1 VVVLAVANQKG
12 GVGKT
17 TTAVNLAAALA
28 RAGRRVLL
36 IDCDPQSN
44 ATSSLGAQPGT
55 QPSIYDI
62 LTGLRTLDDCTVETP
77 QSGLWLVPSSPDL
90 AGGEIE
96 LATTDQRE
104 YRLQQAVLASQTPYD
119 VVLLDCSPSLGLLTL
134 NALTAADGVLIPV
147 QCEYMALEGLSHLA
161 GTIDLIRENLNHE
174 LSIQGLILTMYDS
187 RTKLAQAVVQ
197 EVRDHFPQTFR
208 TVVPRSVRLSE
219 APSHGKTIFEYAP
232 DSRGAEAYQ
241 ELAAELLDQL
251 ASAVAPELPL
261 SGREPSPS
269 ESSLRLGDPLP
280 AVRPEGSREP
290 TPEARPEAIPET
302 VPEIRPG
309 SVPGGVS

>member
-1 VVVLAVANQKG
+1 MVVLAVANQKG

-28 RAGRRVLL
+28 RASRRVLL

-44 ATSSLGAQPGT
+44 ATSSLGAQPGA
-55 QPSIYDI
+55 QPSVYDV
-62 LTGLRTLDDCTVETP
+62 LAGLHTLDECTIETP

-96 LATTDQRE
+96 LATTDRRE
-104 YRLQQAVLASQTPYD
+104 YRLRQAVLASQDQYD

-134 NALTAADGVLIPV
+134 NALTAAHGVLIPV

-161 GTIDLIRENLNHE
+161 DTIDRIRDNLNHE
-174 LSIQGLILTMYDS
+174 LTIQGLILTMYDS
-187 RTKLAQAVVQ
+187 RTNLAHAVVQ
-197 EVRDHFPQTFR
+197 EVRDHFPQTFQ

-219 APSHGKTIFEYAP
+219 APSHGKTIFDYAP
-232 DSRGAEAYQ
+232 DSRGAEAYR
-241 ELAAELLDQL
+241 ELADELLKQL
-251 ASAVAPELPL
+251 DSVTAPSIPVSSHEPR
-261 SGREPSPS
+261 SGDSSTHVS
-269 ESSLRLGDPLP
+269 ESGLGG
-280 AVRPEGSREP
+280 RQEP
-290 TPEARPEAIPET
+290 TPEAKPES
-302 VPEIRPG
+302 VPEDSPQPIPG